1 MVSTPNI
8 RYYVD
13 TKINKLFLINLICTD
28 REFVRAALRLAIGAL
43 RRVLRAC
50 DAWSAQ
56 AQFLSDATASCW
68 DETSDVAA
76 DFSAEFTRFVLGV
89 V

>member
-1 MVSTPNI
+1 MIV
-8 RYYVD
+8 
-13 TKINKLFLINLICTD
+13 
-28 REFVRAALRLAIGAL
+28 GAL

-68 DETSDVAA
+68 DEPSDAAA
-76 DFSAEFTRFVLGV
+76 DFSTEFVRYDIKKM
-89 V
+89 